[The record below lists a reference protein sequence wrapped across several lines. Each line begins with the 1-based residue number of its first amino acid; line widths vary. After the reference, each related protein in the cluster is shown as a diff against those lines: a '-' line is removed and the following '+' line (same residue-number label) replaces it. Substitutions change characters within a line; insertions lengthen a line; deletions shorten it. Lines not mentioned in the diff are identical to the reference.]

1 MKLSK
6 LLKELYNVIL
16 TVGTRGSKLAL
27 AQTQRVLKQIQVLH
41 PHLEFNLK
49 VIKTLGDKEHGK
61 PLFTID
67 SKGIFEKEIDQQ
79 VVSGEVDFAVH
90 SLKDVPILEQQ
101 TGTVIAAIP
110 KRDSQCDVFISKNN
124 IPLKDLPKGAV
135 VGTGSLRRL
144 AEVKFV
150 RPDLDVEPIRGNVDT
165 RIGKV
170 RKGELAGIVIAEA
183 GLERMD
189 LKNEITERLPL
200 EQFPSAAGQGAIAIV
215 AKEGN
220 KNVIALLQGME
231 DKASRAEITAER
243 SLVLALEGGCRVPIG
258 AVGQAKGEE
267 LSLFGC
273 IYSLKTRK
281 KISAHAKGNLSQAN
295 ELGRCVGEELIS
307 QGAKDF
313 EKEWRET
320 YGTW

>member
-1 MKLSK
+1 M
-6 LLKELYNVIL
+6 IL

-27 AQTQRVLKQIQVLH
+27 AQTERVLKQIQVLH
-41 PHLEFNLK
+41 PHLEFKLK
-49 VIKTLGDKEHGK
+49 IIKTLGDKEHGK

-67 SKGIFEKEIDQQ
+67 CKGIFEKEIDQQ

-101 TGTVIAAIP
+101 TGTIIAAIP

-124 IPLKDLPKGAV
+124 TSLSALPKGAV

-150 RPDLDVEPIRGNVDT
+150 RPDLDVQPIRGNVDT

-183 GLERMD
+183 GLERMN
-189 LKNEITERLPL
+189 LVSEITERLSF
-200 EQFPSAAGQGAIAIV
+200 EQFPSAAGQGALAIV

-220 KNVIALLQGME
+220 TDIIELLRKVE
-231 DKASRAEITAER
+231 DRATRAEITAER
-243 SLVLALEGGCRVPIG
+243 SLVLKLEGGCRVPIG
-258 AVGQAKGEE
+258 AVGQANGNN

-273 IYSLKTRK
+273 IFSLNTRK
-281 KISAHAKGNLSQAN
+281 KISASAKGTLAEAE
-295 ELGRCVGEELIS
+295 ELGRIVGEDLIR
-307 QGAKDF
+307 QGAADL
-313 EKEWRET
+313 EKEWREK
-320 YGTW
+320 YGVW